1 MLVISLE
8 EFGLSKYESNAYL
21 TLISKGATSASD
33 LAYYSAIPR
42 TKIYSVL
49 LKLAKKRLVILSR
62 SKPITC
68 TAIGPENA
76 FNSILQK
83 QINKVDTMNT
93 IIDNLKEINLNSK
106 HNTVD
111 EKIYHHINVD
121 NNFTKI
127 NQLFD
132 NVKSSIKIMVDCDG
146 MNILTKC
153 KKQLIISIKK
163 DILIQ
168 IIVPPNAIA
177 TNQFKTIPDGIKIHI
192 SDISQNCFIFDDSEL
207 LLIDNKVKTSAI
219 FHYDI
224 ILNNLMLKIFL
235 NVWNNSYDA
244 NHFDDISQYQAQEI
258 YKMIHLIDNSLKYIL
273 KNSLINNRNIDLV
286 LFLEQNNLFIFN
298 KTFHEV
304 LNIINLILNITC
316 SGYVRFDPATK
327 SITMESKINNSLAP
341 WILILKEYLYKH
353 EYIIKM
359 FYTPNNL
366 NKIHIKIIDIHENK
380 K

>member
-1 MLVISLE
+1 MVISLE

-244 NHFDDISQYQAQEI
+244 NHFDDIAQYQAQEI
-258 YKMIHLIDNSLKYIL
+258 YK
-273 KNSLINNRNIDLV
+273 
-286 LFLEQNNLFIFN
+286 
-298 KTFHEV
+298 
-304 LNIINLILNITC
+304 
-316 SGYVRFDPATK
+316 
-327 SITMESKINNSLAP
+327 
-341 WILILKEYLYKH
+341 
-353 EYIIKM
+353 
-359 FYTPNNL
+359 
-366 NKIHIKIIDIHENK
+366 
-380 K
+380 

>member
-21 TLISKGATSASD
+21 TLISKGTTSASD

-153 KKQLIISIKK
+153 KKQLIMSIKK

-273 KNSLINNRNIDLV
+273 TNSLINNRNIDLI

-366 NKIHIKIIDIHENK
+366 NKIHIKIIDIRENK

>member
-21 TLISKGATSASD
+21 TLISKGTTSASD

-106 HNTVD
+106 YNTVD

-153 KKQLIISIKK
+153 KKQLIMSIKK

-273 KNSLINNRNIDLV
+273 TNSLINNRNIDLI

-366 NKIHIKIIDIHENK
+366 NKIHIKIIDIRENK

>member
-244 NHFDDISQYQAQEI
+244 NHFDDIAQYQAQEI